1 MSCRLRYKGAML
13 CLQLSAAELVRN
25 TMIEAVLFDL
35 GDTLL
40 DFDPLPR
47 RQLFE
52 SAAHATYDHL
62 KRRNCRLP
70 EFREYFAL
78 HIRAVRWAYIWA
90 SLRGRE
96 IDSFRAL
103 QRWCTSQGYPNDDES
118 IRELIWMWYQPVIPR
133 STVAADV
140 IPALRQLQ
148 EDGLRLATVSNTL
161 LPGCVLDRHL
171 EMVGLKQFFPVRIYS
186 SEVGYRKPKKI
197 IFQAA
202 LDALHLPADA
212 CLFVGDLVKTD
223 IKGARRMGMTTIL
236 RKTPKRQNTA
246 LADHIIDAIG
256 DLPTLVRSLRVSAD
270 VGTPAV

>member
-1 MSCRLRYKGAML
+1 MNW
-13 CLQLSAAELVRN
+13 QLAGQVRN
-25 TMIEAVLFDL
+25 TMTEAVLFDL

-40 DFDPLPR
+40 DFDPMPR
-47 RQLFE
+47 RELFE
-52 SAAHATYDHL
+52 SAARATYEHL
-62 KRRNCRLP
+62 KSRNCRLP
-70 EFREYFAL
+70 QFSKYFAL

-103 QRWCTSQGYPNDDES
+103 QKWCTSQGYPNDEES

-133 STVAADV
+133 SRVAPDV

-148 EDGLRLATVSNTL
+148 ADGLGLALVSNTL

-171 EMVGLKQFFPVRIYS
+171 EMVGLKQFFPIRIYS
-186 SEVGYRKPKKI
+186 SEVGYRKPRKI
-197 IFQAA
+197 IFHAA
-202 LDALHLPADA
+202 LGALKLPPES

-223 IKGARRMGMTTIL
+223 IKGARRVGMTTVL

-246 LADHIIDAIG
+246 LADHIIDRIG
-256 DLPTLVRSLRVSAD
+256 DLPPLVRRLRGSLDAGAPV
-270 VGTPAV
+270 V

>member
-1 MSCRLRYKGAML
+1 
-13 CLQLSAAELVRN
+13 
-25 TMIEAVLFDL
+25 MIEAVLFDL

-62 KRRNCRLP
+62 KGQGCNLP
-70 EFREYFAL
+70 TFKKYFGL
-78 HIRAVRWAYIWA
+78 HIRAVQWAYIWA

-103 QRWCTSQGYPNDDES
+103 QQWCTKQGYPNDDQS
-118 IRELIWMWYQPVIPR
+118 IRELIWMWYQPTIPR
-133 STVAADV
+133 STVAPDV

-148 EDGLRLATVSNTL
+148 VDGLRLGLVSNTL

-171 EMVGLKQFFPVRIYS
+171 EMVGLLDFFPIRIYS

-202 LDALHLPADA
+202 LDALRLPANR

-223 IKGARRMGMTTIL
+223 IKGGRRMGMTTIL
-236 RKTPKRQNTA
+236 RKTNKRQNTA
-246 LADHIIDAIG
+246 LAHYQVDTIG
-256 DLPTLVRSLRVSAD
+256 DLPALVRQIRGGVGVSS
-270 VGTPAV
+270 TAV

>member
-1 MSCRLRYKGAML
+1 MAG
-13 CLQLSAAELVRN
+13 LVQS

-52 SAAHATYDHL
+52 SAAHATYEHL
-62 KRRNCRLP
+62 KSRNCKLP
-70 EFREYFAL
+70 EFKKYFAL

-96 IDSFRAL
+96 IDSFGAL
-103 QRWCTSQGYPNDDES
+103 QRWCTQQGYPHDDQS
-118 IRELIWMWYQPVIPR
+118 IRELIWMWYQPIIPR
-133 STVAADV
+133 SSVAPDV
-140 IPALRQLQ
+140 LPALRQLQ
-148 EDGLRLATVSNTL
+148 SDGLKLAVVSNTL
-161 LPGCVLDRHL
+161 LPGCVLDRHI
-171 EMVGLKQFFPVRIYS
+171 EMVHLKEFFPVRIYS

-202 LDALHLPADA
+202 LDALNLPPQQ

-246 LADHIIDAIG
+246 LADHIINTIG
-256 DLPTLVRSLRVSAD
+256 DLPQLVRKIRGQIGA
-270 VGTPAV
+270 TTAVV